1 MKNEAANAPIG
12 IEEFVMVMINPFLIT
27 YFFIFASN
35 MLHFFSLSFQ
45 TLSVAMLK
53 ITYPVFC
60 CLKRKPFQCQLQINE
75 LLLPYEHI
83 FHLHPLVKVFI
94 LSSSFWRKKCT
105 SKSAMQT
112 LFTITYYS
120 IKSKAFGRFQR
131 DDSQWKYAC
140 ITYVLWNSPVRSK
153 RKFHFF
159 FHVDAFRPPT
169 NV

>member
-1 MKNEAANAPIG
+1 M
-12 IEEFVMVMINPFLIT
+12 
-27 YFFIFASN
+27 
-35 MLHFFSLSFQ
+35 FSLSFQ
-45 TLSVAMLK
+45 ALSVAMLK

-60 CLKRKPFQCQLQINE
+60 CLKRKPFQCQLQIDE

-94 LSSSFWRKKCT
+94 LSSSLWRKKCT

-112 LFTITYYS
+112 LLTITHYS
-120 IKSKAFGRFQR
+120 IALFLFLLKNAWLEHENISHWSKAFGRFQR
-131 DDSQWKYAC
+131 DDSQWKYTC